1 LRHIFGDGPP
11 VGPQV
16 IFGMDR
22 DGRCTLSVGPG
33 LGRLGL
39 QPGELVGQN
48 LLDLYSQD
56 EGALEALQ
64 RALAGERFSL
74 EREWQGRRLSVYYEP
89 MFDAGGN
96 VTGTYGV
103 STDVT
108 EQRAIEEE
116 VRCAR
121 ERATLL
127 AELAGALS
135 REGRH
140 PDKLLRVAVE
150 LVTNAVADVGVI
162 WLCTADGTALE
173 AKAVRRS
180 DEGVTGRPDDGPRHA
195 PGGPFRLDV
204 AAANELSGPQL
215 HRLDGTGTAAQDPCL
230 TDWSGSLAPS
240 SMLRAP
246 LRSRGALVGLID
258 LARAAERSPFSQS
271 DLDLVRDLSDRCAL
285 ALDNALLLEAHS
297 EASEQ
302 LVKFQALAD
311 ASDDLIGI
319 SEPLGEI
326 VYVNPAVHE
335 FGTALAAG
343 DVWATI
349 ATYVRRSEV
358 AAIRDC
364 LTTTGRWSG
373 DLTVTAGEESRV
385 GHLDVFELAHPDTGA
400 GLGAAW
406 IGRDVTELRA
416 TEAALRATNA
426 DMMQFMALVEA
437 SPDFIAIAGLD
448 GQVRYVNPNGR
459 RLVGLPPDRDVTT
472 TTIPDYLTPEGLE
485 ASMKVEQPAVLA
497 NGHWEG
503 ESTLRG
509 PGGVPIPVAIA
520 SFLVRDPQTGEPF
533 ALATVQRDISDRI
546 ASEQALRDL
555 AEQRQALLS
564 RLVDAQ
570 DAERSQ
576 IAADVH
582 DDPVQALAA
591 VDLRLGLLR
600 RKLRESA
607 PDLLDTLEPLQAS
620 VSGATDRLRALLFDL
635 EPPDLQHGLAAALGR
650 AAEEMF
656 EHTDTHWA
664 VEAGADPELPDAT
677 RAIAYRVGKEAMNN
691 VRKHAHAD
699 QVTITVNG
707 VRGGVEL
714 TVTDDGV
721 GLPTDPLQSLPG
733 HRGILNMQDRAAV
746 AGGSCTVVRGA
757 HGGTEVRAWLPGQGT
772 PAA

>member
-1 LRHIFGDGPP
+1 
-11 VGPQV
+11 
-16 IFGMDR
+16 
-22 DGRCTLSVGPG
+22 
-33 LGRLGL
+33 
-39 QPGELVGQN
+39 
-48 LLDLYSQD
+48 
-56 EGALEALQ
+56 
-64 RALAGERFSL
+64 
-74 EREWQGRRLSVYYEP
+74 
-89 MFDAGGN
+89 
-96 VTGTYGV
+96 
-103 STDVT
+103 
-108 EQRAIEEE
+108 
-116 VRCAR
+116 
-121 ERATLL
+121 
-127 AELAGALS
+127 
-135 REGRH
+135 
-140 PDKLLRVAVE
+140 
-150 LVTNAVADVGVI
+150 
-162 WLCTADGTALE
+162 
-173 AKAVRRS
+173 
-180 DEGVTGRPDDGPRHA
+180 
-195 PGGPFRLDV
+195 
-204 AAANELSGPQL
+204 
-215 HRLDGTGTAAQDPCL
+215 
-230 TDWSGSLAPS
+230 
-240 SMLRAP
+240 MLRAP

-258 LARAAERSPFSQS
+258 LARAAGQPPFSQS

-319 SEPLGEI
+319 SEPLGGI

-335 FGTALAAG
+335 LGIALAAG

-349 ATYVRRSEV
+349 APYVRRSQV

-364 LTTTGRWSG
+364 LATTGRWSG
-373 DLTVTAGEESRV
+373 DLTVTAGEETRV
-385 GHLDVFELAHPDTGA
+385 GHLDVFELAHPGTGA

-426 DMMQFMALVEA
+426 DMKQFMALVEA

-485 ASMKVEQPAVLA
+485 ASMKVEQPAVIA

-509 PGGVPIPVAIA
+509 PDGGPIPVAIA

-600 RKLRESA
+600 RKLRERA

-635 EPPDLQHGLAAALGR
+635 EPPDLQHGLATALGR

-664 VEAGADPELPDAT
+664 VEADAEPELPDAT

-733 HRGILNMQDRAAV
+733 HRGIFNMQDRAAV

-757 HGGTEVRAWLPGQGT
+757 HGGTEVRVWLPGQGT

>member
-1 LRHIFGDGPP
+1 MRHINGDGPP

-16 IFGMDR
+16 IFGVAR

-56 EGALEALQ
+56 ERALDALQ
-64 RALAGERFSL
+64 RALAGERFSV

-89 MFDAGGN
+89 MFDAEGN
-96 VTGTYGV
+96 LTGTYGV

-108 EQRAIEEE
+108 EQRVIEEE

-127 AELAGALS
+127 ADLAGALS
-135 REGRH
+135 SEGRH
-140 PDKLLRVAVE
+140 LDALLRVAVE
-150 LVTNAVADVGVI
+150 VVTNAVADVGVI
-162 WLCTADGTALE
+162 WLCTPDGTALE
-173 AKAVRRS
+173 ARAARRS
-180 DEGVTGRPDDGPRHA
+180 DEGVTGSSDDGSLRA
-195 PGGPFRLDV
+195 PEGPFRLDV
-204 AAANELSGPQL
+204 AAANELPGPQL
-215 HRLDGTGTAAQDPCL
+215 LSPDATGTVEQDPCL
-230 TDWSGSLAPS
+230 SAWSDRLALS
-240 SMLRAP
+240 QLLRAP
-246 LRSRGALVGLID
+246 LRSRGALVGMID
-258 LARAAERSPFSQS
+258 LARGAARRPFSPS

-285 ALDNALLLEAHS
+285 ALDNSLLLEAQR

-319 SEPLGEI
+319 SDPLDRI

-335 FGTALAAG
+335 FGIELASD
-343 DVWATI
+343 DVWT
-349 ATYVRRSEV
+349 TLDPYVRRSDV
-358 AAIRDC
+358 AAIRGG
-364 LTTTGRWSG
+364 LETAGRWSG
-373 DLTVTAGEESRV
+373 DLTVTVGEERRV

-416 TEAALRATNA
+416 TEAALRAANA
-426 DMMQFMALVEA
+426 DMKQFMALVEA

-459 RLVGLPPDRDVTT
+459 RLVGLAPDVDVTT
-472 TTIPDYLTPEGLE
+472 TTIPDYLTPEGLV
-485 ASMKVEQPAVLA
+485 ASVEVEQPAVIA
-497 NGHWEG
+497 HGHWEG

-520 SFLVRDPQTGEPF
+520 SFLVRDPETGEPF

-546 ASEQALRDL
+546 AAEQALRDL
-555 AEQRQALLS
+555 AEQRQALLT

-607 PDLLDTLEPLQAS
+607 PDLLDTVEPLQAS

-635 EPPDLQHGLAAALGR
+635 EPPDLQRGLAAALDR

-656 EHTDTHWA
+656 EHTDTQWS
-664 VEAGADPELPDAT
+664 VEAGDEPELPDAT
-677 RAIAYRVGKEAMNN
+677 RAIAYRIAKEAMNN
-691 VRKHAHAD
+691 VRKHAHAGR
-699 QVTITVNG
+699 VTLTVTG

-721 GLPTDPLQSLPG
+721 GLPTDPLQALPG
-733 HRGILNMQDRAAV
+733 HRGIFNMQDRAAV
-746 AGGSCTVVRGA
+746 AGGSCTVVRGER
-757 HGGTEVRAWLPGQGT
+757 GGTEVRAWLPGQGT
-772 PAA
+772 PAT